1 MSFFIN
7 KSIKF
12 IPLYDIYIG
21 LYEGIVNNNQN
32 QLYRSLN
39 ELKKIIKDL
48 NPDII
53 ILNSDVVP
61 TGRAIVLVAKEL
73 NIPTVEIQHGIYQSD
88 SGITTGKHVDYV
100 FVWGNCF
107 KDLYLKNNQRSFNE
121 VKILGYPYE
130 LKNIDIM
137 DSNIVNK
144 KLIYFGGNFE
154 SYIKEALIN
163 TLETIS
169 KLHIIS
175 NILGFKF
182 DCRPHPGDNIKLL
195 KSKLPNVKFVSHKET
210 LLETIN
216 KGDIFISFNSTHL

>member
-1 MSFFIN
+1 MVRTRDDLRWLLFEEWCSEMGPDFCNSQINNFKEGINYYSKYKISFISKNLRKLNYLFNKNNQHNLLFEHDFKYKNIIDNVSAKGVIILGIRHYSLSFFIN

-100 FVWGNCF
+100 FVWGNYF
-107 KDLYLKNNQRSFNE
+107 KDLYLK
-121 VKILGYPYE
+121 
-130 LKNIDIM
+130 
-137 DSNIVNK
+137 
-144 KLIYFGGNFE
+144 
-154 SYIKEALIN
+154 
-163 TLETIS
+163 S
-169 KLHIIS
+169 K
-175 NILGFKF
+175 
-182 DCRPHPGDNIKLL
+182 
-195 KSKLPNVKFVSHKET
+195 
-210 LLETIN
+210 
-216 KGDIFISFNSTHL
+216 